1 MTDCAK
7 IEMNLASEAIDHE
20 TQVEQ
25 LVVTPLNMMLGTEV
39 PNIQKTKSKLAK
51 LTLDMDSARTR

>member
-1 MTDCAK
+1 MS
-7 IEMNLASEAIDHE
+7 LANEALEHE
-20 TQVEQ
+20 CQVDQ
-25 LVVTPLNMMLGTEV
+25 LVVTPLNMMLTTEV